1 MVGVFALAF
10 AGLGLFLAGV
20 AFAGGGE
27 RGLGIALMIGGLMGQ
42 ALALKQ
48 LRALRNDAQAHSEMT
63 DAGHGDQ
70 GAQS

>member
-20 AFAGGGE
+20 ALAGGGD

-48 LRALRNDAQAHSEMT
+48 LRALRNDAPTQDELASVN
-63 DAGHGDQ
+63 Q
-70 GAQS
+70 GERRDL

>member
-20 AFAGGGE
+20 AFAGGGD

-48 LRALRNDAQAHSEMT
+48 LRAQRSRAADEAAWKQNGDAL
-63 DAGHGDQ
+63 
-70 GAQS
+70 

>member
-20 AFAGGGE
+20 AFAGGGD

-48 LRALRNDAQAHSEMT
+48 LRTLRNDAPSQDEL
-63 DAGHGDQ
+63 AGAGQGERGDL
-70 GAQS
+70 